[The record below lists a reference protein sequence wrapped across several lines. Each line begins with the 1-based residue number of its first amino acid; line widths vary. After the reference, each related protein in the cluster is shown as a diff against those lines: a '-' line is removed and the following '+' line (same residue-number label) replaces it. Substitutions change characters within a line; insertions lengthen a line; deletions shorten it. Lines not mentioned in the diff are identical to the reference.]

1 MIPAPRGSH
10 QAICPEM
17 AASKSCPPLRSHP
30 TTRPPAAAPPPPPP
44 PPLSNPAC
52 TPTRVHQQ
60 HQQHSAHGDHG
71 AAQRGDGGGG
81 AQRQHQ
87 QHKTFEGLGG
97 AAAQLGSCV
106 GSGPAVTTAAPGEH
120 QQHQQQFAAP
130 PPPSPGEQPRARPR
144 ASDQRR
150 RHREPATTQPGPALH
165 CTAKHLPTVAAAT
178 TPPLSTLPT
187 IIHQV

>member
-30 TTRPPAAAPPPPPP
+30 TTRPPAAAPPPPPPP

-130 PPPSPGEQPRARPR
+130 PPPPQGSSPGHARARPTSGAAT
-144 ASDQRR
+144 ASLPRLNQ
-150 RHREPATTQPGPALH
+150 ALH
-165 CTAKHLPTVAAAT
+165 CTALQNTCPQWLRRPRRPSAPYLP
-178 TPPLSTLPT
+178 
-187 IIHQV
+187 